1 MPKRTRADRDDG
13 DIAPA
18 TRAAINRHGWEELR
32 HAYQTGRLIF
42 LEGVGAK
49 VAAEMSLLLQS
60 SPGASREPN
69 HWERLLDLVR
79 PHLNSEWI
87 ARLATWN
94 ESQIVDESLLKR
106 VEAICALRPQYANSA
121 LLRSFLAAASKE
133 VRAHL
138 EMDQD
143 LSWPEFNASEAR
155 ARPYE
160 YLCQNWKLPLR
171 ITDNIAI
178 AVAAEQRPPA
188 RILGGGTQ
196 RANPD
201 GRAHRVW
208 TGTAPA
214 ALYEAAERL
223 SQSLSPEQAG
233 GDATHGPSRHWSAR
247 WWTGVPR
254 GYSTR
259 RAGLCKGFWP
269 RTRRCPCRRSAHDRL
284 PLMLVW

>member
-1 MPKRTRADRDDG
+1 MPKRTRADRHDG
-13 DIAPA
+13 DFAPA

-49 VAAEMSLLLQS
+49 VATEISLLLQS

-94 ESQIVDESLLKR
+94 ESQIVGESLLKR

-143 LSWPEFNASEAR
+143 LSWPDFNASEAR

-178 AVAAEQRPPA
+178 AENWWWPQSSARLRAYLEEGLKELIQTDGHTVYGREQLLQHCMKQLKDCPKPLSRAAWRRCYARTKSSLVCALVDRRPA
-188 RILGGGTQ
+188 RILYPTRWPMQ
-196 RANPD
+196 RFLAKN
-201 GRAHRVW
+201 
-208 TGTAPA
+208 AP
-214 ALYEAAERL
+214 L
-223 SQSLSPEQAG
+223 PM
-233 GDATHGPSRHWSAR
+233 PSFS
-247 WWTGVPR
+247 
-254 GYSTR
+254 S
-259 RAGLCKGFWP
+259 
-269 RTRRCPCRRSAHDRL
+269 
-284 PLMLVW
+284 